1 VSVDN
6 TIVRSG
12 REDDLPAERPSFDLP
27 PEVVAR
33 YEIREV
39 HPLDGGERRVGLF
52 LPPDRENPAIE
63 IAGDRITARNEDPE
77 TVASLVK
84 IARHNGWDRI
94 DVEGSAEFRKAM
106 WSAASREGIAVS
118 GYEPA
123 FSERERMDEGRRD
136 ASARQERQAAEGAE
150 RLAREQQP
158 EAEQESAPD
167 HQSAKAVGLHREREE
182 LAELFLH
189 GGTEKLADDPR
200 LSGAVQAQAAMEQHI
215 GEVFDGDPSHMAS
228 AKLESRQMISDVLR
242 RGLDVSVREP
252 TAVRQIEPI
261 QTRPDLER

>member
-1 VSVDN
+1 MSVDN

-27 PEVVAR
+27 PEIVAR

-39 HPLDGGERRVGLF
+39 QSLDGGERRVGLF
-52 LPPDRENPAIE
+52 LPPNRENPAIE

-84 IARHNGWDRI
+84 IAQHNGWDRI

-123 FSERERMDEGRRD
+123 FSEREAMDEGHRD
-136 ASARQERQAAEGAE
+136 ASARQELQAAE
-150 RLAREQQP
+150 RSAREQQP

-167 HQSAKAVGLHREREE
+167 HQSAKTVGLHREREE

-189 GGTEKLADDPR
+189 GGTEKLAHDPR
-200 LSGAVQAQAAMEQHI
+200 LAGAVQAQAAMEQHI